1 MPTINDTLE
10 KIALEFA
17 NKVDLATSELVTY
30 LNELV
35 KGKKSAEAM
44 EILGGINLEKAYEL
58 KMSKGFS
65 AYELGAMEV
74 LKSTFTT
81 ATVSE
86 GAIRF
91 LLNSTK
97 DGITSEVTDRL
108 GALTIQGVMDGIANG
123 KEVSQVVK
131 EVKGQMQNPE
141 LIVNTAYNQFS
152 NGLTTMLVDE
162 LPVDTKWIYIGAY
175 DGSTRPRC
183 VDKIKFSGAEGRT
196 AEEIRGEFGDMR
208 NEIFRC
214 RHKWTQRS
222 SSPEDQG
229 YNIKKQKDINEVS

>member
-1 MPTINDTLE
+1 M
-10 KIALEFA
+10 
-17 NKVDLATSELVTY
+17 
-30 LNELV
+30 V

-58 KMSKGFS
+58 KMSKAFS

-74 LKSTFTT
+74 LRSTFTT

-97 DGITSEVTDRL
+97 DGIASGVTDRL
-108 GALTIQGVMDGIANG
+108 GALTMQGVMDGIANG

-131 EVKGQMQNPE
+131 GLKDQLENPE
-141 LIVNTAYNQFS
+141 LLVNTAYNQFS
-152 NGLTTMLVDE
+152 NGLTTMLADE
-162 LPVDTKWIYIGAY
+162 LPADTKWVYIGAY

-183 VDKIKFSGAEGRT
+183 VAKIQFSGAEGRT

-214 RHKWTQRS
+214 RHKWVQRS

-229 YNIKKQKDINEVS
+229 YNIKKQKDINEGA